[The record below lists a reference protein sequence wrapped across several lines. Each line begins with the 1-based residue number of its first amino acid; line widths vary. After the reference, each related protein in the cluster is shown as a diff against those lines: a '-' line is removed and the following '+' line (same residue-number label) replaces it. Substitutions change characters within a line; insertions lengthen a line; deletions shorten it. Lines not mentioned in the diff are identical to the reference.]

1 MAGGSRGGDLSGSGE
16 ESSNKLWLARLSHG
30 GGVVVMGGGL
40 VEGAADVGHEVRAV
54 QQEAG
59 DVLVQDEA
67 VSEC

>member
-1 MAGGSRGGDLSGSGE
+1 MAGGSRGGDLSGSGAL
-16 ESSNKLWLARLSHG
+16 SHLSHG
-30 GGVVVMGGGL
+30 GGVVVMDGGL
-40 VEGAADVGHEVRAV
+40 VEGAADVGQEVRAV